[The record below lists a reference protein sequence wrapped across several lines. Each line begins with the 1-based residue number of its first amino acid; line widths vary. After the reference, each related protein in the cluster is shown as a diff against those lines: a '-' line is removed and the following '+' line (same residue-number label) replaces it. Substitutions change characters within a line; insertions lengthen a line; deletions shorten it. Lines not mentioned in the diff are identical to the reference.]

1 MISIVDLG
9 LSNLGSLISSL
20 SKINVETKVVSK
32 PEELRES
39 ESIILPGVGAF
50 TDGMRSLKNQNL
62 INTLKNQVNKG
73 VPILGICLGMQLLS
87 ENSEEF
93 GICEGL
99 GLIKGNVLKLPEVK
113 NLRIPNMGW
122 CDLFNNFD
130 SAINRNINDEDSF
143 YFVHSYHLV
152 CSDKLSQ
159 SSYINFGNH
168 KITAIVEKNNI
179 FGVQFHPEKSHD
191 KGLKILS
198 NFAEISK
205 VVR

>member
-32 PEELRES
+32 PEELKKAKA
-39 ESIILPGVGAF
+39 IILPGVGAF
-50 TDGMRSLKNQNL
+50 VDGMRSLKNQNL

-99 GLIKGNVLKLPEVK
+99 GLIKGNVMKLPDVK

-122 CDLFNNFD
+122 CDLFNNFE
-130 SAINRNINDEDSF
+130 SEITRNINDEDSF

-152 CSDKLSQ
+152 CRDKSSQ
-159 SSYINFGNH
+159 SSYINFGSH